1 MYNLEVHKQSLSLL
15 YCKEENGPTEAAGHK
30 EKAKEESHYILGHA
44 FSCKRVIAGRV
55 FSKNVHNDL
64 ENTRFPA
71 SVTWHPRWWC
81 IAMSLSN
88 VTLFIP
94 LTDFGKLNE
103 VFCLLID
110 LIAT

>member
-64 ENTRFPA
+64 ENTRFQLHLLHGTPGDGVLQCH
-71 SVTWHPRWWC
+71 SQ
-81 IAMSLSN
+81 
-88 VTLFIP
+88 TLLYSF
-94 LTDFGKLNE
+94 L
-103 VFCLLID
+103 
-110 LIAT
+110 